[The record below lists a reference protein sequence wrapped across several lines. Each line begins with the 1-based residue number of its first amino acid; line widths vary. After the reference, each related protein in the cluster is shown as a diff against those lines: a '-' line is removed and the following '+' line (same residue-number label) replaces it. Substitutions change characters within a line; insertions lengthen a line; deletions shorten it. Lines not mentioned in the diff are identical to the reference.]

1 MDVHV
6 VIVSDDACASGG
18 ASAVALTSAKALAS
32 QGIRVTLFAGR
43 GPVDDAL
50 RAELH
55 DVVCLDRGASNR
67 EGGGALRGLWDAESS
82 AHLRRVVEA
91 IQGPK
96 VVHFHAFADV
106 LTGSV
111 TAVPKALGVPA
122 LFTMHEYGLACPYGG
137 FYNYRTGAP
146 CGQKGLS
153 AGCWSTPCSTA
164 PYPRKLW
171 RAGRLSLQRA
181 RGGAPQPG
189 ATYLCVSEFSRDVMT
204 PYLPTGARIEL
215 VPNPIDIPDEGIA
228 DTAASDTFLYV
239 GRLTEEKGAAV
250 FAQAAG
256 LAGVRA
262 VFVGDGDQKD
272 ELVAR
277 HPDCVFEGW
286 LDPSEVRA
294 RLRTARALVFPSRL
308 YETLGMSVLEAA
320 AAGVPSIVSDVTAA
334 AATIEPG
341 VNGLHFKSG
350 DPVSLAAAME
360 GLDGM
365 SAARM
370 GAEAYKRHWQ
380 DPPTL
385 ARHVAR
391 LIEIYASV
399 GGVA

>member
-1 MDVHV
+1 
-6 VIVSDDACASGG
+6 
-18 ASAVALTSAKALAS
+18 
-32 QGIRVTLFAGR
+32 
-43 GPVDDAL
+43 
-50 RAELH
+50 
-55 DVVCLDRGASNR
+55 
-67 EGGGALRGLWDAESS
+67 
-82 AHLRRVVEA
+82 
-91 IQGPK
+91 
-96 VVHFHAFADV
+96 
-106 LTGSV
+106 
-111 TAVPKALGVPA
+111 
-122 LFTMHEYGLACPYGG
+122 
-137 FYNYRTGAP
+137 
-146 CGQKGLS
+146 
-153 AGCWSTPCSTA
+153 
-164 PYPRKLW
+164 
-171 RAGRLSLQRA
+171 
-181 RGGAPQPG
+181 
-189 ATYLCVSEFSRDVMT
+189 MT